1 MLCCQMTYHRILTF
15 WRDFHVLRGCLGTN
29 PRVGGSVQCC
39 SMLIHNSHGPV
50 ALLSKMGYSMQH
62 TLTKSDSSN
71 ATEEV
76 PSKYDLLNYTTSGKS
91 LHCQETDSSNI
102 TKSGPTVNP
111 LNNRVMLFDGTAIM
125 YRSYYKLLA
134 KLHHGLLGHADGNGD
149 WVLTIFTALSLKDLR
164 SNSSL
169 PHNVA
174 SRPCMTCV
182 VPSSSANADLD
193 CGHRRRAH
201 LLEKSS
207 FATSSPSN
215 SSCNFLQQK
224 QRAWS
229 SFAASFPSNSTTAVA
244 LLDALEFVPSHVAVV
259 FDHDGMCSSENAC
272 SVITFHK
279 CFWRFPFG
287 QSSCMP
293 SQEPYMGKGEI
304 SSEHSCDSVDFYVLF
319 FYASDYNI
327 IFEGITFRHMIYP
340 SYKSNRIPTPDTVI
354 QALQYFKASIKAM
367 SIKVIEVPG
376 VEADDVVGTLAVNSV
391 SAGYKV
397 RIVSPDK
404 DFFQVLSP
412 SLRILRLASRGSG
425 MVSFGLE
432 DFAKR
437 YGDLKPSQFVDIA
450 ALAGDK
456 SDNIPGTDTIGV
468 EGIGEINALKL
479 ITKFGSLE
487 NLLDCV
493 DQVEDE
499 RIKQA
504 LMTNADLARLCKNLA
519 TLRSDLPSYM
529 VPFETPNLVFRKPQ
543 DGGEKFIGLLRA
555 IGAYAE
561 GFSADPII
569 RRTSYLWNRLRT

>member
-149 WVLTIFTALSLKDLR
+149 WVLTIFTALSL
-164 SNSSL
+164 
-169 PHNVA
+169 
-174 SRPCMTCV
+174 
-182 VPSSSANADLD
+182 
-193 CGHRRRAH
+193 
-201 LLEKSS
+201 
-207 FATSSPSN
+207 
-215 SSCNFLQQK
+215 
-224 QRAWS
+224 
-229 SFAASFPSNSTTAVA
+229 

-259 FDHDGMCSSENAC
+259 FDHDG
-272 SVITFHK
+272 
-279 CFWRFPFG
+279 FPFG

-456 SDNIPGTDTIGV
+456 SDNIPGV

-479 ITKFGSLE
+479 ITKFACRKPCALNSSMYYISLAFASNNLCIIVKAHFIEFNVILTNPMQNGSLE

-493 DQVEDE
+493 DKVEDE

-504 LMTNADLARLCKNLA
+504 LMINADLARLCKNLA

-529 VPFETPNLVFRKPQ
+529 VPFETPDLVFRKPQ

>member
-149 WVLTIFTALSLKDLR
+149 WVLTIFTALSL
-164 SNSSL
+164 
-169 PHNVA
+169 
-174 SRPCMTCV
+174 
-182 VPSSSANADLD
+182 
-193 CGHRRRAH
+193 
-201 LLEKSS
+201 
-207 FATSSPSN
+207 
-215 SSCNFLQQK
+215 
-224 QRAWS
+224 
-229 SFAASFPSNSTTAVA
+229 

-259 FDHDGMCSSENAC
+259 FDHD
-272 SVITFHK
+272 
-279 CFWRFPFG
+279 
-287 QSSCMP
+287 
-293 SQEPYMGKGEI
+293 
-304 SSEHSCDSVDFYVLF
+304 
-319 FYASDYNI
+319 
-327 IFEGITFRHMIYP
+327 GITFRHMIYP

-456 SDNIPGTDTIGV
+456 SDNIPGV

>member
-149 WVLTIFTALSLKDLR
+149 WVLTIFTALSL
-164 SNSSL
+164 
-169 PHNVA
+169 
-174 SRPCMTCV
+174 
-182 VPSSSANADLD
+182 
-193 CGHRRRAH
+193 
-201 LLEKSS
+201 
-207 FATSSPSN
+207 
-215 SSCNFLQQK
+215 
-224 QRAWS
+224 
-229 SFAASFPSNSTTAVA
+229 

-259 FDHDGMCSSENAC
+259 FDHDG
-272 SVITFHK
+272 
-279 CFWRFPFG
+279 FPFG

-293 SQEPYMGKGEI
+293 SQEPYMGK
-304 SSEHSCDSVDFYVLF
+304 
-319 FYASDYNI
+319 
-327 IFEGITFRHMIYP
+327 GITFRHMIYP

-456 SDNIPGTDTIGV
+456 SDNIPGV

>member
-149 WVLTIFTALSLKDLR
+149 WVLTIFTALSL
-164 SNSSL
+164 
-169 PHNVA
+169 
-174 SRPCMTCV
+174 
-182 VPSSSANADLD
+182 
-193 CGHRRRAH
+193 
-201 LLEKSS
+201 
-207 FATSSPSN
+207 
-215 SSCNFLQQK
+215 
-224 QRAWS
+224 
-229 SFAASFPSNSTTAVA
+229 

-259 FDHDGMCSSENAC
+259 FDHDG
-272 SVITFHK
+272 
-279 CFWRFPFG
+279 FPFG

-293 SQEPYMGKGEI
+293 SQEPYMGK
-304 SSEHSCDSVDFYVLF
+304 
-319 FYASDYNI
+319 
-327 IFEGITFRHMIYP
+327 GITFRHMIYP

-456 SDNIPGTDTIGV
+456 SDNIPGV

-493 DQVEDE
+493 DKVEDE

-504 LMTNADLARLCKNLA
+504 LMINADLARLCKNLA

-529 VPFETPNLVFRKPQ
+529 VPFETPDLVFRKPQ